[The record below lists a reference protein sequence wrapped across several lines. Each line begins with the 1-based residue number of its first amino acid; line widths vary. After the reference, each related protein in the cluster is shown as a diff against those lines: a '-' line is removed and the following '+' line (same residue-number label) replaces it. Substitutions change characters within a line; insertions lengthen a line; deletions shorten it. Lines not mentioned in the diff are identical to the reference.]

1 MFHTLSF
8 GMKKEKAM
16 RGLVWILTATVCL
29 MADACAPTTISPNWG
44 TAYQQMRASQIL
56 NPTAGEQLDLVE
68 GQDGIAN
75 ATAMGTYR
83 KSFEKPDAEF
93 QRSIVSTG
101 VQTK

>member
-1 MFHTLSF
+1 MT
-8 GMKKEKAM
+8 
-16 RGLVWILTATVCL
+16 RLVWILTATVGV
-29 MADACAPTTISPNWG
+29 MTGACAPTTISPNWG
-44 TAYQQMRASQIL
+44 TSYQQMRASQIL
-56 NPTAGEQLDLVE
+56 DPAAGEDLTPVE
-68 GQDGIAN
+68 GQDGKAN